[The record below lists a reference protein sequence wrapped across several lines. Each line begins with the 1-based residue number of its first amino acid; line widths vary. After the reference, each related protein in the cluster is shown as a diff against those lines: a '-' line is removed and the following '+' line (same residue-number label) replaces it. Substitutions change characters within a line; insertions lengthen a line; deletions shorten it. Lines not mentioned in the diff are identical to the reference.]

1 MESYQEGFE
10 IERKYQIS
18 REVYDHFLAAFQDT
32 SPIHVDRE
40 FARGRGY
47 PDLVMHGN
55 ILNGFISHFI
65 GVVYPGKDS
74 LLQSV
79 AIQYKSPNFLNDE
92 ILLRAKVTQVAE
104 AVRVVVIDIELFNVT
119 RNLLCAT
126 ADVQVGIAQ

>member
-1 MESYQEGFE
+1 MQSQ
-10 IERKYQIS
+10 
-18 REVYDHFLAAFQDT
+18 L
-32 SPIHVDRE
+32 
-40 FARGRGY
+40 
-47 PDLVMHGN
+47 
-55 ILNGFISHFI
+55 
-65 GVVYPGKDS
+65 GKDS